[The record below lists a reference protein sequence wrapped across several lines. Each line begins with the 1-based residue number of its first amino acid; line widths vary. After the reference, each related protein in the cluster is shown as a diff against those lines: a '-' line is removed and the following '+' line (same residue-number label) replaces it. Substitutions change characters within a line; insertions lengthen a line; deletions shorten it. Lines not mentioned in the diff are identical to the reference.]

1 MLRTRPILIFIIKAV
16 IIYSI
21 LAVPFSFYDEMY
33 GKFYR
38 KCAASMFSTF
48 HGKGLARF
56 VEGDEKAVTRINVGN
71 TEQIKPDGTLETTFG
86 YLNIRFLAYL
96 PTILLIA
103 LILASPVNWKR
114 KLLALVLG
122 LLLLTI
128 FIMFLQWLHL
138 MFLSIRA
145 TWLNLID
152 FSESKK
158 NAYNLAYKYLV
169 EMPGF
174 SRFLVVLIWLMVTFR
189 KEDLKIIIPKTIS
202 HKPSKTTKH

>member
-1 MLRTRPILIFIIKAV
+1 MLRTKPVLIFFIKAA
-16 IIYSI
+16 IIYII
-21 LAVPFSFYDEMY
+21 LALPFSFYDEMY

-38 KCAASMFSTF
+38 KCASGMFSTF
-48 HGKGLARF
+48 HGNGLARF
-56 VEGDEKAVTRINVGN
+56 VEGNEKAVTRVNVGN
-71 TEQIKPDGTLETTFG
+71 SEQIKSNGTLETTFG

-114 KLLALVLG
+114 KLLALVIG
-122 LLLLTI
+122 LLLLTV

-138 MFLSIRA
+138 MYLSIRA

-158 NAYNLAYKYLV
+158 NTLNQAYKYLV

-174 SRFLVVLIWLMVTFR
+174 SRFLVVLIWLLVTFR
-189 KEDLKIIIPKTIS
+189 KEDLKILAPKSTAV
-202 HKPSKTTKH
+202 KRSKS